1 MSFVFVDHGSSLV
14 IGHEGNLQV
23 RFKVASFALDR
34 TLILARLLLLIPS
47 KSMDTVAESVYEPPL
62 ANSEPFVLP
71 YDDSAVAVGSLPPDQ
86 SFASRIGKTK
96 VYLYSENDAASR
108 FGKVRLQLRRKIR

>member
-1 MSFVFVDHGSSLV
+1 
-14 IGHEGNLQV
+14 
-23 RFKVASFALDR
+23 
-34 TLILARLLLLIPS
+34 
-47 KSMDTVAESVYEPPL
+47 MDIVAESTYEP
-62 ANSEPFVLP
+62 AFTNSEPFELP

-108 FGKVRLQLRRKIR
+108 FGKVRF